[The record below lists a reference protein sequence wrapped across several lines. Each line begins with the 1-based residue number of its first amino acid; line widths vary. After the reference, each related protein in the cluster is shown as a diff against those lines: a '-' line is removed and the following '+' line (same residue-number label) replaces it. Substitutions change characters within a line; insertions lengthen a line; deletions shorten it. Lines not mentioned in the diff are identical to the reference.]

1 MLIYIC
7 VIWWIN
13 KVEKEIHEKV
23 VYVVSNKGILYRSLD
38 YGFKWENVTKTLIK
52 KYKLDDDFKFRDVIQ
67 SPADSN
73 VVYF

>member
-1 MLIYIC
+1 M
-7 VIWWIN
+7 
-13 KVEKEIHEKV
+13 